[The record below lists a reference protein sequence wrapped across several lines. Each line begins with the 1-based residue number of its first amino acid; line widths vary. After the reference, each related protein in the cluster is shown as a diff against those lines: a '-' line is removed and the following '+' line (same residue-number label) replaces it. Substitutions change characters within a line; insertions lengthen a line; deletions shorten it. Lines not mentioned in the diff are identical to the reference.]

1 MLTKSSNHIDV
12 LIILIITW
20 NEFKK
25 EKDVTVMRKE
35 QN

>member
-12 LIILIITW
+12 LIVSIITW
-20 NEFKK
+20 NEFKQ
-25 EKDVTVMRKE
+25 EKDATVMRKE

>member
-1 MLTKSSNHIDV
+1 MLTESSNHIDV

-20 NEFKK
+20 NEFKQ